1 MKIEVIT
8 RTTTKFLSLLLSCVA
23 LGSDTQ
29 GTHKEQNLLFVRHA
43 RGRKLE
49 SGVQKNRSIKPKI
62 RWKAKGLPDVWQGQH
77 QVLEVQQAIK
87 KLSFSTENFG
97 FPGFSFGFCYKALTY
112 QNPRGQNPEMIDH
125 NILRFDAKCLDVK
138 GIEVFFGQHDK
149 ESRTSVRLSLFEDRK
164 EKQFMS

>member
-1 MKIEVIT
+1 MYG
-8 RTTTKFLSLLLSCVA
+8 LSPVA
-23 LGSDTQ
+23 TSS
-29 GTHKEQNLLFVRHA
+29 K
-43 RGRKLE
+43 
-49 SGVQKNRSIKPKI
+49 
-62 RWKAKGLPDVWQGQH
+62 
-77 QVLEVQQAIK
+77 VLEYQEKLGFFQPSTASKPPVAHLSSASDK
-87 KLSFSTENFG
+87 KLSFSPENFG
-97 FPGFSFGFCYKALTY
+97 FPGFSFGFCHKALTY

>member
-1 MKIEVIT
+1 M
-8 RTTTKFLSLLLSCVA
+8 
-23 LGSDTQ
+23 
-29 GTHKEQNLLFVRHA
+29 
-43 RGRKLE
+43 
-49 SGVQKNRSIKPKI
+49 
-62 RWKAKGLPDVWQGQH
+62 WKAKKSPDVWQGQH
-77 QVLEVQQAIK
+77 RALEVQQAIK
-87 KLSFSTENFG
+87 KLSFSPENFG

-112 QNPRGQNPEMIDH
+112 QNLRGQNSEMIDH